1 MIPLSSLP
9 ALNAS
14 LNAASGVLLLVG
26 YFFIRRQRVTAHR
39 ACMVAAFSVST
50 LFLVSYLYYHYHVG
64 ATRFPGQGWVRPLYF
79 TLLISHTVLAALI
92 VPLVLTT
99 LYRAVTG
106 HFDRHVRI
114 ARWTLPIWIY
124 VSFTGVIIYWMLYK
138 IPWTNPVSLVTP

>member
-26 YFFIRRQRVTAHR
+26 YFFIRRQRVTAHK
-39 ACMVAAFSVST
+39 ACMVAAFGVST
-50 LFLVSYLYYHYHVG
+50 LFLASYLYYHYHVG
-64 ATRFPGQGWVRPLYF
+64 ATRFSGQGWVRPFYF

-106 HFDRHVRI
+106 RFERHVRI

-124 VSFTGVIIYWMLYK
+124 VSFTGVIIYWMLYHLF
-138 IPWTNPVSLVTP
+138 PAR

>member
-26 YFFIRRQRVTAHR
+26 YFFIRRKRVTAHK

-50 LFLVSYLYYHYHVG
+50 LFLLSYLYYHYHVG
-64 ATRFPGQGWVRPLYF
+64 ATHFSGQGWIRPFYF

-92 VPLVLTT
+92 VPLALTT
-99 LYRAVTG
+99 LYHAVTG
-106 HFDRHVRI
+106 RFDRHVRI

-124 VSFTGVIIYWMLYK
+124 VSFTGVIIYWMLYHLF
-138 IPWTNPVSLVTP
+138 PAR